1 MSETDSA
8 DLESTDSTDGFEQA
22 FDAYANG
29 EEPPAAKE
37 DTETSSEGETASNQS
52 DVLEDEEASAAQDET
67 DTPSPEDLTERLK
80 ALEAENEKLR
90 HAEASQRGRLG
101 AYQRQINELQRKMQE
116 AEKSASG
123 SDDSDA
129 EKRQAAA
136 DAAGVEDWEAL
147 KSEFPEVAKA
157 LDARLRSEAQQ
168 READRQRQAQLEQQ
182 IAELQ
187 SAVEPMQQQAEAQQL
202 AREEEA
208 LTQRHPDWRE
218 VVATPEFAEW
228 LERQPERLRVLVQS
242 TDAAEAAA
250 LVDLYK
256 SQLPPAQT
264 QQERNDKRQERLA
277 AAQSIPRRGGVQK
290 SGVPEDFEAAFD
302 HYAER

>member
-8 DLESTDSTDGFEQA
+8 ELEGAASTDDFEQA
-22 FDAYANG
+22 FDAYASG
-29 EEPPAAKE
+29 EQPPEPEGDLAPEDESTSGQSDASDTDVPSTPEDE
-37 DTETSSEGETASNQS
+37 DTPVS
-52 DVLEDEEASAAQDET
+52 DS
-67 DTPSPEDLTERLK
+67 EDLTERLK

-116 AEKSASG
+116 TESRSSG
-123 SDDSDA
+123 RDDSDA

-147 KSEFPEVAKA
+147 QSEFPEVAKA
-157 LDARLRSEAQQ
+157 LDARLRSEAEQ
-168 READRQRQAQLEQQ
+168 READRQRQAQLEQR

-187 SAVEPMQQQAEAQQL
+187 SAVEPIQQQAEAQQL
-202 AREEEA
+202 KREEEA
-208 LTQRHPDWRE
+208 LTERHPDWRE
-218 VVATPEFAEW
+218 VVAAPAFAEW
-228 LERQPERLRVLVQS
+228 LEHQPERLRSLVES
-242 TDAAEAAA
+242 TNAAEAAA

-256 SQLPPAQT
+256 SQLPPEQNRD
-264 QQERNDKRQERLA
+264 ERTDKRQERLA
-277 AAQSIPRRGGVQK
+277 AAQSIPRRGGGQK
-290 SGVPEDFEAAFD
+290 SGVPEDFEAAFE